1 VRIRGR
7 PWRPW
12 RCRIWWVGGQDIEVP
27 GVALDAGGQMDA
39 GEHPPSP
46 AFAGAHVVALPKN
59 HAFVQENGLRVL
71 TPDR

>member
-1 VRIRGR
+1 MRVRRR
-7 PWRPW
+7 PWRSW
-12 RCRIWWVGGQDIEVP
+12 AVQDMVGGGQDLEVP
-27 GVALDAGGQMDA
+27 RVALDAGGQMDA